1 MQDITGGVVNAQSL
15 LEDNNLLC
23 FAFQVMKTFLPNSLS
38 PLFATLEVPINLVAN
53 TLSVPLLSLACPA
66 WDDIAKDGEP
76 LWNVIQKAYDG
87 ARKAGS
93 SL

>member
-1 MQDITGGVVNAQSL
+1 MQDMTAGVVNAQSL

-38 PLFATLEVPINLVAN
+38 PLLATIEVPINLVTNVISA
-53 TLSVPLLSLACPA
+53 PLLSLACPA
-66 WDDIAKDGEP
+66 WKDMAQGGEP
-76 LWNVIQKAYDG
+76 LWNVIQNTYDG

-93 SL
+93 GL